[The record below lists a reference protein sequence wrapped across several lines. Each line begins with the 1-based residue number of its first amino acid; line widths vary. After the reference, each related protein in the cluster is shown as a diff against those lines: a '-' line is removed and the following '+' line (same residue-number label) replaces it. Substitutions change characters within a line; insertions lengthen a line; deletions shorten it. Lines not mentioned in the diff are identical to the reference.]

1 MQRLSV
7 VFINGKSDLTI
18 SFGMF
23 TASKRSRLNTGQ
35 DHLKQQQAPHDLQS
49 NSLICS
55 MSQDE
60 NQGHHLPNPRMAQGE
75 KCLIF

>member
-1 MQRLSV
+1 ML
-7 VFINGKSDLTI
+7 IESD
-18 SFGMF
+18 
-23 TASKRSRLNTGQ
+23 RSRFKTGQ

-55 MSQDE
+55 MSQVE
-60 NQGHHLPNPRMAQGE
+60 IQGRHLPNPRMAQGE

>member
-1 MQRLSV
+1 
-7 VFINGKSDLTI
+7 
-18 SFGMF
+18 
-23 TASKRSRLNTGQ
+23 
-35 DHLKQQQAPHDLQS
+35 LKQQQAPHDLQS

>member
-1 MQRLSV
+1 
-7 VFINGKSDLTI
+7 
-18 SFGMF
+18 
-23 TASKRSRLNTGQ
+23 
-35 DHLKQQQAPHDLQS
+35 LKQQQAPHDLQS

-60 NQGHHLPNPRMAQGE
+60 IQGHHLPNPRMAQGE